1 MIALTV
7 ALGVFVGVSL
17 GLLGGG
23 GSILTVPLLAYVGG
37 LDAKHAITTSLLV
50 VGVTSAVGAIA
61 HMRAGRVRWRVAL
74 PFGAAAMAGAY
85 GGGLLARFIPA
96 AALLIAFAVV
106 MIAAAIAMLRGR
118 KNTTASNDA
127 QPLRPVRMAALGVGV
142 GAASGLVGAGGG
154 FLLVPAL
161 ALLAGLPMPAAVG
174 TSLVVIAM
182 QSFAGL
188 AGHLANEQIDW
199 RLAAMVTAAAVAG
212 ALIGGRL
219 TGMVDPEALRKLFG
233 WFVLLMASVILAQET
248 TPAVGAAAAGL
259 TVIAVGGYYTCRRT
273 AHCPLPRLSPRP
285 SRQPWADACVRPG
298 KHTPT
303 GNVDLDENV
312 GRKPPWLVMKT
323 ASPRY

>member
-7 ALGVFVGVSL
+7 ALSVFVGISL

-37 LDAKHAITTSLLV
+37 LDATHAITASLLV

-61 HMRAGRVRWRVAL
+61 HMRAGRVRWGVAA
-74 PFGAAAMAGAY
+74 PFGAAAMTGAY
-85 GGGLLARFIPA
+85 AGGLLARFIPGTV
-96 AALLIAFAVV
+96 LLITFAVI

-118 KNTTASNDA
+118 KNTTGSSAA
-127 QPLRPVRMAALGVGV
+127 GPLPLVRMAMLGVGV
-142 GAASGLVGAGGG
+142 GTVSGLVGAGGG

-188 AGHLANEQIDW
+188 AGHLASEQIDW
-199 RLAAMVTAAAVAG
+199 RIAAMVTAAAVMG

-219 TGMVDPEALRKLFG
+219 TGMVDPDALRKLFG

-248 TPAVGAAAAGL
+248 TPAVGVAAAGL
-259 TVIAVGGYYTCRRT
+259 TVIAAGVYVTCRRT
-273 AHCPLPRLSPRP
+273 THCPLRRLIAQTRP
-285 SRQPWADACVRPG
+285 VAAG
-298 KHTPT
+298 
-303 GNVDLDENV
+303 
-312 GRKPPWLVMKT
+312 
-323 ASPRY
+323 